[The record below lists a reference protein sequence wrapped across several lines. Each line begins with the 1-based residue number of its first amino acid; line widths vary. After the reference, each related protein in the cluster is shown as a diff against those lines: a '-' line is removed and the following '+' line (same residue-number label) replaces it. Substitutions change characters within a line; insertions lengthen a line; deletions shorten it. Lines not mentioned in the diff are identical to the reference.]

1 MSQNAIHQKRMFYI
15 HLSFWGIYFSFFLY
29 QITFMRRDE
38 DNFVRP
44 LIDAIIQTL
53 VLSFIS
59 YLNYFIWLPR
69 FLKHRSIVRYFAE
82 FILPFALIIF
92 CHIAFKQW
100 LYNYEGTPERMKWF
114 LNSSKF
120 YTQHTVTSLFTVI
133 FVGMLRFL
141 ENWFELEAQK
151 KEIENEKLMAE
162 LRFLK
167 AQINPHF
174 LFNTLNNLYY
184 LATVN
189 SPNTTE
195 VIEKLSQ
202 MMRYMLYDSNHAK
215 VPLKKEIEYMQN
227 YISLE
232 KLRLDNQ
239 IPIKFEIVGN
249 VDSVQIVPLIF
260 ITFLE
265 NAFKHGV
272 SNSFKEA
279 FVNISIKIEQNECM
293 YKVENRKLPKDNLI
307 EKSGIGLQ
315 NVKRRLDLSYPDKYE
330 LTKTETDTE
339 YKIVL
344 KIMSE

>member
-1 MSQNAIHQKRMFYI
+1 MSQNQVHQKRMFYI
-15 HLSFWGIYFSFFLY
+15 HLSFWGLYFSFFLY

-38 DNFVRP
+38 DTFLRP
-44 LIDAIIQTL
+44 LADAIVQTIMMA
-53 VLSFIS
+53 VIS
-59 YLNYFIWLPR
+59 YINYFWLLPR
-69 FLKHRSIVRYFAE
+69 FLKHRSVIRYFLE
-82 FILPFALIIF
+82 FIIPFVVLITI
-92 CHIAFKQW
+92 HLYFKRW
-100 LYNYEGTPERMKWF
+100 LFSFDGVNERTKWF

-120 YTQHTVTSLFTVI
+120 AIQHSVSAIFIVI
-133 FVGMLRFL
+133 FVGMFKFL
-141 ENWFELEAQK
+141 EEWFELEAQK
-151 KEIENEKLMAE
+151 KEIENEKLIAE

-189 SPNTTE
+189 SQNTTE

-239 IPIKFEIVGN
+239 IPIKFEIAGN

-272 SNSFKEA
+272 SNNFKEA
-279 FVNISIKIEQNECM
+279 FVNISIKIDQKQCE
-293 YKVENRKLPKDNLI
+293 YVVENRKLPKDNLT

-330 LTKTETDTE
+330 LTKTETDTD